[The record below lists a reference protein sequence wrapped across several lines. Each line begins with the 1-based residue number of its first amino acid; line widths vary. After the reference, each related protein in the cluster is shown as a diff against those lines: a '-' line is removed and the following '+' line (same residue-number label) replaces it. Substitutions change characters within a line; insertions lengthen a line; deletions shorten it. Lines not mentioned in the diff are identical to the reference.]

1 MTELIRPLSN
11 ITTADT
17 PTVGT
22 KAAALAELRRA
33 GYPVPNGFVLTTPAY
48 AEFINPLRE
57 KIRARLTDDVIMDPS
72 EIESAATEIRGW
84 LQGQLFSPRLFDELN
99 NTLASLDTSP
109 NHSFAAR
116 SSTPSDDLATAF
128 GSGVAR
134 AYLGLVGAD
143 EIAQAAARGWAALWN
158 SRSMYYRHR
167 KKIPQT
173 DVAFAILVQPM
184 VHADAAGVLFTQN
197 PMNGATNEI
206 QIHSIWGLGAPLTSA
221 RFRPDQFILDKK
233 NGEIR
238 NRTLEEQFVE
248 LVVSA
253 DGHTEERG
261 VASEKINAPSLTD
274 TQAQQLAELGKHIES
289 FFHTPQDIEWAIAN
303 NNIFILQARPIS
315 VRNA

>member
-1 MTELIRPLSN
+1 MSELIRPLSD
-11 ITTADT
+11 ITAADT

-33 GYPVPNGFVLTTPAY
+33 GYFVPNGFVLTTPAY

-57 KIRARLTDDVIMDPS
+57 KIRACLTDDVIMDPS
-72 EIESAATEIRGW
+72 EIERAATEIRGW
-84 LQGQLFSPRLFDELN
+84 LQDQSFSSRLLDELK
-99 NTLASLDTSP
+99 TALASLDGSP

-184 VHADAAGVLFTQN
+184 IYASAAGVMFTQN
-197 PMNGATNEI
+197 PMNGANDEI
-206 QIHSIWGLGAPLTSA
+206 QISSIWGLGAPLTSA
-221 RFRPDQFILDKK
+221 RSRPTQFILDKTS
-233 NGEIR
+233 GEILD
-238 NRTLEEQFVE
+238 RTLTEQVVQ
-248 LVVSA
+248 LVVGA
-253 DGHTEERG
+253 TGHTEERG
-261 VASEKINAPSLTD
+261 VAPEQINTPSLTD
-274 TQAQQLAELGKHIES
+274 AKVKQLAELGKRIES
-289 FFHTPQDIEWAIAN
+289 YFHSPQDIEWAIADN
-303 NNIFILQARPIS
+303 EIYILQARPIS